1 MFYLN
6 YLQADASN
14 YNGIKVHPSLNL
26 VTQVNSGIQ
35 GRTDMLNQGRK
46 TNSFSESKKDELGM
60 FHQTTVDLVVHG
72 GATNL
77 ESDPISTNRVGKNFL
92 FQLGTV
98 TKDPGHRHC
107 KS

>member
-1 MFYLN
+1 
-6 YLQADASN
+6 
-14 YNGIKVHPSLNL
+14 
-26 VTQVNSGIQ
+26 
-35 GRTDMLNQGRK
+35 
-46 TNSFSESKKDELGM
+46 M

-77 ESDPISTNRVGKNFL
+77 ESDPISTNRVGKNFV

-98 TKDPGHRHC
+98 TKGPGHRHC